1 MYEAISKLLKIV
13 KAPSLRAVKGSV
25 FPPSHKAAAGQAP
38 VTLQAASANYPLQL
52 FANGIESHFLN
63 DF

>member
-1 MYEAISKLLKIV
+1 MKKSYEV
-13 KAPSLRAVKGSV
+13 
-25 FPPSHKAAAGQAP
+25 
-38 VTLQAASANYPLQL
+38 ASANYPLQL